1 MRMIKIRVDDVN
13 SAHVNVTIFSGISG
27 QTLHNNGN
35 LAFSNEEY
43 FAFLKCIRDG
53 AMKSTDT
60 EYKVAFL
67 ES

>member
-1 MRMIKIRVDDVN
+1 MMTIKLRVDEVD
-13 SAHVNVTIFSGISG
+13 SEHVRVTVFSGVSG

-35 LAFSNEEY
+35 LAFSTDEY

-60 EYKVAFL
+60 EYIVSFL